1 MLYTSYFA
9 LIPKLPKE
17 MLKVRVSLF
26 TPKWAQVDENM
37 LCLNPTEQLLRE
49 VKSEAPPSE
58 KAMKKY
64 QEEVLKK
71 LSPVEIYNKMINLLE
86 KHSKKDLAL
95 LCYEKPGEI
104 CHRRF
109 IAEWLEKEN
118 SVTVPEFFIPSN
130 QISLIS

>member
-1 MLYTSYFA
+1 
-9 LIPKLPKE
+9 
-17 MLKVRVSLF
+17 
-26 TPKWAQVDENM
+26 
-37 LCLNPTEQLLRE
+37 
-49 VKSEAPPSE
+49 
-58 KAMKKY
+58 MKKY

-71 LSPVEIYNKMINLLE
+71 LSPVEIYNELIKLMD

-130 QISLIS
+130 QILLIS